1 MPKSKKLD
9 SRAFVRPEDNFMNSG
24 EYGDDPAKL
33 AEYMRKIYASSVPD
47 QPVAQPREA
56 AQSLAGLNKSIDLL
70 YGRLLQVNEDV
81 INSRQFDV
89 SPIFGLI
96 SDVKRE
102 ATQIKN
108 PSDFD
113 ASAIG
118 NRASEL
124 ADLADAIST
133 AGPPVVQPNSK
144 IMKEL
149 RSALAALN
157 QVTFTRTMAS
167 EMVAPTPPPPKP
179 PAGARAPPPLPAAD
193 IPDWA
198 RAADPEEIRASQAEY
213 TRLLEAAQ
221 RAAGEPV
228 LDQAEVEEIVRTG
241 FNILAV
247 NDQSVVDD
255 YIRQVAR
262 DRGMSLQTLERQI
275 GPTVLSRQSRLD
287 ALAGRI
293 KDRAMFERELPH
305 LEEYEARILS
315 EKIGKK
321 ELSQRGVQAPALRS
335 RGGDTFDQIA
345 AGIKSAQDM
354 ALYASTASEEDVRKV
369 AVRVADRVRQPVAQI
384 LQDAYPRL
392 PPFPLPVLSPLPL
405 PGSPPRIQR
414 QSSDA
419 DSARKV
425 ILAAAHAIDLP
436 YSDELDAAAQDMAE
450 RGIDPTTGQG
460 LLDLANEAAGR
471 VVDLKGARSPQ
482 ENRALFNAAVEGAT
496 KQAKKEQRDRKK
508 AAKPETVDLTQD
520 RPSATPIDEALLLD
534 FESLSSFA
542 QQGIVQQLSENVK
555 LAVSGLTTYEE
566 RKEME
571 LIKTVDKR
579 DLESVARSI
588 GVVGQ
593 NKKLVLFKM
602 IAAIPSAAKKLP
614 EKDQVLIGRLN
625 SHKIRSDIPDWD
637 GFLLGSLPFQ
647 I

>member
-1 MPKSKKLD
+1 MSKSRKVP
-9 SRAFVRPEDNFMNSG
+9 SVAFVRPEDNFMNSG
-24 EYGDDPAKL
+24 EYGDDPVKL

-81 INSRQFDV
+81 INTRQFDV

-124 ADLADAIST
+124 ADLADAISL
-133 AGPPVVQPNSK
+133 AGPKVVQSDSK

-167 EMVAPTPPPPKP
+167 EMAPPTPPPPKP
-179 PAGARAPPPLPAAD
+179 PAGARAPPPLPEAD

-198 RAADPEEIRASQAEY
+198 RAADPDEVRASQAEY
-213 TRLLEAAQ
+213 IRLLEAAQ
-221 RAAGEPV
+221 RASGEPV
-228 LDQAEVEEIVRTG
+228 LDREEVEKIVRTG
-241 FNILAV
+241 FDILAA

-255 YIRQVAR
+255 YVRQVAR

-275 GPTVLSRQSRLD
+275 GPTILARQSRLD
-287 ALAGRI
+287 ALAKRI
-293 KDRAMFERELPH
+293 KDRATFERELPN
-305 LEEYEARILS
+305 LEEYEARIIS
-315 EKIGKK
+315 EKL
-321 ELSQRGVQAPALRS
+321 LSQRGVHSQEPALRRS
-335 RGGDTFDQIA
+335 ARIIEEEKLREKLLSPLRSPTQGGDTFDQIA
-345 AGIKSAQDM
+345 AGIGSAEEM
-354 ALYASTASEEDVRKV
+354 AAYASTASEEDVRKV
-369 AVRVADRVRQPVAQI
+369 AIRVAERVGRPVAQI
-384 LQDAYPRL
+384 LQDAYPRR
-392 PPFPLPVLSPLPL
+392 PPALSPLPL
-405 PGSPPRIQR
+405 PASPPRIQR
-414 QSSDA
+414 SSSDA

-425 ILAAAHAIDLP
+425 LLAAAHAIDLP

-471 VVDLKGARSPQ
+471 VVELKGALSPK
-482 ENRALFNAAVEGAT
+482 ESRTLFNAAVEGAT
-496 KQAKKEQRDRKK
+496 KEAKVEQRARKK

-520 RPSATPIDEALLLD
+520 RPSATPIDEAMLLN

-555 LAVSGLTTYEE
+555 LAVSGLTPYEE

-571 LIKTVDKR
+571 LIKSVDKK

-602 IAAIPSAAKKLP
+602 IAAIPAAAQKLP
-614 EKDQVLIGRLN
+614 EKDQVLIASVQGVV
-625 SHKIRSDIPDWD
+625 
-637 GFLLGSLPFQ
+637 
-647 I
+647 

>member
-1 MPKSKKLD
+1 MSKSRKVP
-9 SRAFVRPEDNFMNSG
+9 SVAFVRPEDNFMNSG
-24 EYGDDPAKL
+24 EYGDDPVKL

-81 INSRQFDV
+81 INTRQFDV

-124 ADLADAIST
+124 ADLANAISS
-133 AGPPVVQPNSK
+133 AGPAVVQPNSK

-179 PAGARAPPPLPAAD
+179 PAGARAPPPLPEAD

-198 RAADPEEIRASQAEY
+198 RAADPDEVRASQVQY
-213 TRLLEAAQ
+213 IRLLEAAQ
-221 RAAGEPV
+221 RASGEPV
-228 LDQAEVEEIVRTG
+228 LDREEVEKIVRTG
-241 FNILAV
+241 FDILAV

-255 YIRQVAR
+255 YVRQVAR

-275 GPTVLSRQSRLD
+275 GPTILARQSRLD
-287 ALAGRI
+287 ALAKRI
-293 KDRAMFERELPH
+293 TDRATFERELPN

-315 EKIGKK
+315 EKLQNK
-321 ELSQRGVQAPALRS
+321 ELSQRGVHSQAPALRS
-335 RGGDTFDQIA
+335 PGGDTFDKIA
-345 AGIKSAQDM
+345 AGIGSAEEM
-354 ALYASTASEEDVRKV
+354 AAYASTASEEDVRKV
-369 AVRVADRVRQPVAQI
+369 AIRVAERVGRPVAQI
-384 LQDAYPRL
+384 LQDAYPRRA
-392 PPFPLPVLSPLPL
+392 PVYGFTPTPVLSP
-405 PGSPPRIQR
+405 PRILR
-414 QSSDA
+414 SSDA

-425 ILAAAHAIDLP
+425 LLAAAHAIDLP
-436 YSDELDAAAQDMAE
+436 YSGLEYELDSAAQDMAD

-496 KQAKKEQRDRKK
+496 KQAKVEQRDRKK

-534 FESLSSFA
+534 FGSLSSFA
-542 QQGIVQQLSENVK
+542 QQGIVAQLSENVK

-571 LIKTVDKR
+571 LIKSVDKK

-602 IAAIPSAAKKLP
+602 IAAIPAASKKLP
-614 EKDQVLIGRLN
+614 EKDQALIA
-625 SHKIRSDIPDWD
+625 
-637 GFLLGSLPFQ
+637 SLQ
-647 I
+647 GVV

>member
-1 MPKSKKLD
+1 MSKSRKVP
-9 SRAFVRPEDNFMNSG
+9 SIAFVRPEDNFMNSG

-118 NRASEL
+118 NRATEL

-198 RAADPEEIRASQAEY
+198 RAADPDETRASQAEY
-213 TRLLEAAQ
+213 IRLLEATQ
-221 RAAGEPV
+221 RMAGEPV
-228 LDQAEVEEIVRTG
+228 LDREEVDEIVRTG
-241 FNILAV
+241 FNILAA

-275 GPTVLSRQSRLD
+275 GPTFLSRQSRLD
-287 ALAGRI
+287 ALVGRI
-293 KDRAMFERELPH
+293 KDRATFERELPH

-315 EKIGKK
+315 EKIEKK
-321 ELSQRGVQAPALRS
+321 ELSQRGVHSQAPALRS
-335 RGGDTFDQIA
+335 PGGDTFDQIA
-345 AGIKSAQDM
+345 AGIQSAQEM
-354 ALYASTASEEDVRKV
+354 AAYASTASEEDVRKV
-369 AVRVADRVRQPVAQI
+369 AIRVADRVRQPVAQI

-392 PPFPLPVLSPLPL
+392 PPFPLPVLSTLPL

-425 ILAAAHAIDLP
+425 LLAAAHAIDLP
-436 YSDELDAAAQDMAE
+436 YSEELNAAAQDMAD

-471 VVDLKGARSPQ
+471 VVELKGSRSPQ
-482 ENRALFNAAVEGAT
+482 ENRALFSTAVEGAT
-496 KQAKKEQRDRKK
+496 KQAKVEQRARKK
-508 AAKPETVDLTQD
+508 AAKPEMVDLTQD
-520 RPSATPIDEALLLD
+520 RPSASPIDEALLLD
-534 FESLSSFA
+534 FDSLSSFA

-571 LIKTVDKR
+571 LIKTVDKK

-602 IAAIPSAAKKLP
+602 IASIPAAAKKLP
-614 EKDQVLIGRLN
+614 AKDQVLI
-625 SHKIRSDIPDWD
+625 S
-637 GFLLGSLPFQ
+637 SLQ
-647 I
+647 GVV

>member
-1 MPKSKKLD
+1 MSKSRKVP
-9 SRAFVRPEDNFMNSG
+9 SVAFVRPEDNFMNSG
-24 EYGDDPAKL
+24 EYGDDPVKL

-124 ADLADAIST
+124 ADLADAISL
-133 AGPPVVQPNSK
+133 AGPKVVQSDSK

-167 EMVAPTPPPPKP
+167 EMAPPTPPPPKP
-179 PAGARAPPPLPAAD
+179 PAGARAPPPLPEAD

-198 RAADPEEIRASQAEY
+198 RAADPDETRASQAEY
-213 TRLLEAAQ
+213 IRLLEAAQ
-221 RAAGEPV
+221 RASGEPV
-228 LDQAEVEEIVRTG
+228 LDREEVEKIVRTG
-241 FNILAV
+241 FDILAA

-255 YIRQVAR
+255 YVRKVAR

-275 GPTVLSRQSRLD
+275 GPTILARQSRLD
-287 ALAGRI
+287 ALAKRI
-293 KDRAMFERELPH
+293 KDRATFERELPN
-305 LEEYEARILS
+305 LEEYEARIIS
-315 EKIGKK
+315 EKL
-321 ELSQRGVQAPALRS
+321 LSQRGVHSQEPALRS
-335 RGGDTFDQIA
+335 PQSQGGDTFDQIA
-345 AGIKSAQDM
+345 ARIGSAEDM
-354 ALYASTASEEDVRKV
+354 AAYAFIASEEDVRKV
-369 AVRVADRVRQPVAQI
+369 AVRVAERVGRPVAQI
-384 LQDAYPRL
+384 LQDAYP
-392 PPFPLPVLSPLPL
+392 PSFPRPALSPLPSSL
-405 PGSPPRIQR
+405 RG
-414 QSSDA
+414 SSDT

-425 ILAAAHAIDLP
+425 LLAAAHAIDLP
-436 YSDELDAAAQDMAE
+436 MRIDQLDAAAQDMAD

-460 LLDLANEAAGR
+460 LLDLANDAAGR

-496 KQAKKEQRDRKK
+496 KQAKVEQRARKK

-520 RPSATPIDEALLLD
+520 RPSATPIDEAMLLD
-534 FESLSSFA
+534 FDSLSPLA
-542 QQGIVQQLSENVK
+542 QQGIVAQLSDNVK

-566 RKEME
+566 RREME
-571 LIKTVDKR
+571 LIKSVDKK
-579 DLESVARSI
+579 DLEAVARSI

-602 IAAIPSAAKKLP
+602 IAAIPAASKKLS
-614 EKDQVLIGRLN
+614 EKDQLLIA
-625 SHKIRSDIPDWD
+625 
-637 GFLLGSLPFQ
+637 SLQ
-647 I
+647 GVTNL

>member
-1 MPKSKKLD
+1 MSKSRKVP
-9 SRAFVRPEDNFMNSG
+9 SIAFVRPEDNFMNSG

-113 ASAIG
+113 AGAIG

-124 ADLADAIST
+124 ADLADAISM
-133 AGPPVVQPNSK
+133 AGPKVVQSDSK

-167 EMVAPTPPPPKP
+167 EMAPPTPPPPKP
-179 PAGARAPPPLPAAD
+179 PAGARAPPPLPEAD

-198 RAADPEEIRASQAEY
+198 RAADPDEVRASQAEY
-213 TRLLEAAQ
+213 IRLLEAAQ
-221 RAAGEPV
+221 RASGEPV
-228 LDQAEVEEIVRTG
+228 LDREEVEKIVRTG
-241 FNILAV
+241 FDILAA

-255 YIRQVAR
+255 YVRQVAR

-275 GPTVLSRQSRLD
+275 GPTILARQSRLD
-287 ALAGRI
+287 ALAKRI
-293 KDRAMFERELPH
+293 KDRATFERELPN
-305 LEEYEARILS
+305 LEEYEARIIS
-315 EKIGKK
+315 EKL
-321 ELSQRGVQAPALRS
+321 LSQRGVHSQEPALRRS
-335 RGGDTFDQIA
+335 ARIIEEEKLREKLLSPLRSPTQGGDTFDKIA
-345 AGIKSAQDM
+345 AGIGSAEEM
-354 ALYASTASEEDVRKV
+354 AAYASTASEEDVRKV
-369 AVRVADRVRQPVAQI
+369 AIRVAERVGRPVAQI
-384 LQDAYPRL
+384 LQDAYPRR
-392 PPFPLPVLSPLPL
+392 PPDLSPLP
-405 PGSPPRIQR
+405 SSFSRIQR
-414 QSSDA
+414 GSSDT

-425 ILAAAHAIDLP
+425 LLAAANAIDLP
-436 YSDELDAAAQDMAE
+436 MRIDQLDAAAQDMAD

-471 VVDLKGARSPQ
+471 VVELKGALSPK
-482 ENRALFNAAVEGAT
+482 ESRTLFNVAVEGAT
-496 KQAKKEQRDRKK
+496 KEAKVEQRARKK

-520 RPSATPIDEALLLD
+520 RPSATPIDEAMLLN

-555 LAVSGLTTYEE
+555 LAVSGLTPYEE
-566 RKEME
+566 RREME
-571 LIKTVDKR
+571 VIKSVDKK

-602 IAAIPSAAKKLP
+602 IAAIPSAAQKLP
-614 EKDQVLIGRLN
+614 EKDRLLIASVQGVV
-625 SHKIRSDIPDWD
+625 
-637 GFLLGSLPFQ
+637 
-647 I
+647 

>member
-1 MPKSKKLD
+1 MSKSRKVP
-9 SRAFVRPEDNFMNSG
+9 SIAFVRPEDNFMNSG

-213 TRLLEAAQ
+213 MRLLEAAQ

-228 LDQAEVEEIVRTG
+228 LDREEVDEIVRTG

-262 DRGMSLQTLERQI
+262 DRGMSLQTLQRQI
-275 GPTVLSRQSRLD
+275 GPTVLARQSRLD
-287 ALAGRI
+287 ALAERI
-293 KDRAMFERELPH
+293 KDRATFERTPH

-335 RGGDTFDQIA
+335 PGGDTFDQIA
-345 AGIKSAQDM
+345 AGIKSAQEM
-354 ALYASTASEEDVRKV
+354 AAYASTASEEDVRKV
-369 AVRVADRVRQPVAQI
+369 AIRVADRVRQPVAQI
-384 LQDAYPRL
+384 LQDAYHPV

-405 PGSPPRIQR
+405 PGSPPRPQR

-425 ILAAAHAIDLP
+425 LLAAANAVGLP
-436 YSDELDAAAQDMAE
+436 YSDELDAAAQDMAD

-614 EKDQVLIGRLN
+614 EKDQVLIA
-625 SHKIRSDIPDWD
+625 
-637 GFLLGSLPFQ
+637 SLQ
-647 I
+647 GVV